1 MGNGNGFGKIAL
13 INGRVGDG
21 KGVSDYL

>member
-1 MGNGNGFGKIAL
+1 MGKGNGFGKIAL
-13 INGRVGDG
+13 INGGVGDG